1 MKKSIAIL
9 LVLLLL
15 AAMTACAGP
24 APATTPGKTDPDTTT
39 VPTTTVPPT
48 TVPPTTAAPTT
59 PPTTAPQTVENPFVG
74 ETVNNVYTNA
84 FLGITCQLDETWTV
98 FDKDQL
104 AQLAGITSDLLDN
117 DALTDA
123 MEKGT
128 VVTAFYAQTQ
138 NGQANM
144 NITLERLNLVNGILM
159 DEESYAKLSKEQL
172 PAALANA
179 GFENVTAETAKLQF
193 AGEERHGVK
202 VHATVQGVDIY
213 ESIVCIK
220 NGNCMAGVVVCSV
233 GTDTTDSLLALFQK
247 LEA

>member
-24 APATTPGKTDPDTTT
+24 APTTTPGKTEPDATT
-39 VPTTTVPPT
+39 VPTTTVPH
-48 TVPPTTAAPTT
+48 TTAAPTT

-117 DALTDA
+117 DAVADA
-123 MEKGT
+123 IEKGT
-128 VVTAFYAQTQ
+128 VVTAFYAQAQ
-138 NGQANM
+138 NGQVNM

-220 NGNCMAGVVVCSV
+220 NGNYMAGVVVCSV